1 MEIHK
6 AKFMAN
12 ILIIDDEEFIRE
24 SLSERIN
31 RLNHK
36 VWTAATLQE
45 GMEHLEATTFD
56 LVFLDV
62 NLPDGNGLE
71 ALPAIKQNQSTPEV
85 IIITAVGSSQGA
97 SLAIQSGA
105 WDYITKPFTREQ
117 ISLHVQR
124 TLDYRQAKLARI
136 VPVAIDVGDIIG
148 TSRELKK
155 CIKQVAQCA
164 GSDANVLILGET
176 GTGKELFAR
185 AIHENSPAIT
195 GEYVVVDCAAMP
207 ENLIESVLFGYIKG
221 AFTGAEKSSDGLIIQ
236 ADQGTLVLDEVGELP
251 LSMQKTFLRVLQER
265 TFRPVGSPKEM
276 SSNFRLIS
284 ATNRD
289 LAQMV
294 EDGKFRRDLFHRL
307 NSMTMK
313 LPALRERK
321 DDIPILSQHYTLQL
335 CRKHALKLK
344 PLLPETIDFLESYD
358 WPGNVR
364 ELINA
369 LEKAILTEPELPVL
383 YPMFLPDP
391 IRINFAE
398 KQLGTLDTC
407 QLNDIPNQSF
417 IESVY
422 STLFSKDS
430 FPKLKEFRDM
440 ALSEIESLYLK
451 SLLKQT
457 DWNFDNA
464 AYISGISKSRIYSLV
479 KKYDLKKS

>member
-1 MEIHK
+1 
-6 AKFMAN
+6 MAN

-24 SLSERIN
+24 SLSERVK
-31 RLNHK
+31 RLEHK
-36 VWTAATLQE
+36 AWTAATLQE
-45 GMEHLEATTFD
+45 GTKLLEATAFD

-71 ALPAIKQNQSTPEV
+71 VLPAIKQNQSNPEV
-85 IIITAVGSSQGA
+85 IIITAVGSAQGA

-105 WDYITKPFTREQ
+105 WDYITKPFNREE
-117 ISLHVQR
+117 ISLHIKR
-124 TLDYRQAKLARI
+124 TLDYRKAKLAKVI
-136 VPVAIDVGDIIG
+136 PVAIDVEDIIG
-148 TSRELKK
+148 KSAELKK

-164 GSDANVLILGET
+164 GSDANVLIFGET

-185 AIHENSPAIT
+185 AIHDNCPSVT

-207 ENLIESVLFGYIKG
+207 EPLIESVLFGYIKG
-221 AFTGAEKSSDGLIIQ
+221 AFTGAEKSSNGLIMQ

-265 TFRPVGSPKEM
+265 TFRPVGSSKEM

-294 EDGKFRRDLFHRL
+294 EDGIFRRDLFHRL
-307 NSMTMK
+307 NSMTIK
-313 LPALRERK
+313 LPALRERR
-321 DDIPILSQHYTLQL
+321 DDIPILAQHYTQQL
-335 CRKHALKLK
+335 CRKHELKSK
-344 PLLPETIDFLESYD
+344 ALLPETIEFLEAYS
-358 WPGNVR
+358 WSGNVR

-391 IRINFAE
+391 IRINYAE
-398 KQLGTLDTC
+398 KQLEPSSTPRS
-407 QLNDIPNQSF
+407 NDITDQPPL

-451 SLLKQT
+451 SLLNQT
-457 DWNFDNA
+457 QWNFDTA
-464 AYISGISKSRIYSLV
+464 AYLSGISKSRIYSLV
-479 KKYDLKKS
+479 KKYNLKKS